1 MFSIHI
7 LNTTSSPTKTKTT
20 FDIHVQSFYK
30 LTKWKN
36 TTITKNNMWQV
47 LSYRIVLNVIN
58 NIPLAIMYWKQMINL
73 TLHVT
78 INICM

>member
-36 TTITKNNMWQV
+36 TTITKNNM
-47 LSYRIVLNVIN
+47 
-58 NIPLAIMYWKQMINL
+58 
-73 TLHVT
+73 
-78 INICM
+78 